1 LDIESGLNGR
11 RVLIVEDEMLVS
23 MLVEDIL
30 MDFGCTVVGTA
41 ARLKDAIE
49 MAQSSEIDVAL
60 LDINLGGNRSFPVA
74 DILAERGVPFV
85 FASGYGEQA
94 LEPPHQHRPVIQKPF
109 SPDAIGNIL
118 LSCLT
123 TTEA

>member
-1 LDIESGLNGR
+1 VNGSGGCKLQAGKALDIESGLNGR

-30 MDFGCTVVGTA
+30 LDFGCTVVGTA
-41 ARLKDAIE
+41 ARLADAME
-49 MAQSSEIDVAL
+49 LARTSEIDVAL

-74 DILAERGVPFV
+74 EILAERGVPFV
-85 FASGYGEQA
+85 FASGI
-94 LEPPHQHRPVIQKPF
+94 IQKPF
-109 SPDAIGNIL
+109 SPDAIGNVL

-123 TTEA
+123 AEA